1 MEELLLSEGEHRL
14 MEVLWKHAP
23 IMSGELV
30 KVCENELDWNKST
43 TYTVLRKLKAKQA
56 IENIDSLVTVL
67 VSKDRVRLFESRRF
81 IKKSFEGS
89 LPSFL
94 VSFLGDRTLSDSEAD
109 ELIEIIDKYRH
120 GTAPSGKEGYDD

>member
-14 MEVLWKHAP
+14 MNVLWRHAP

-30 KVCENELDWNKST
+30 KVCEDELGWNKST

-56 IENIDSLVTVL
+56 VENNDSLVTVL

-81 IKKSFEGS
+81 ISKSFEGS

-94 VSFLGDRTLSDSEAD
+94 VSFLEDRTLSDSEAD
-109 ELIEIIDKYRH
+109 ELIGIIDKYRR
-120 GTAPSGKEGYDD
+120 GDSASGNEEDYD